1 MNARPDARDFATPQK
16 FGIGQPVPRA
26 EDPVLVRGEGRY
38 TDDLALDGQAYG
50 VFVRS
55 PIAHGHLRGIDAE
68 PALAMPGVLAVIT
81 AADLDGYGTIG
92 NALPF
97 KNQDGTPMRKPVH
110 PSLSLDRVRYVG
122 EPVALVVAETLA
134 EARDAAEAVVLDIED
149 LPVVTTPEE
158 AAAEGAPLLHDD
170 APGNLALDFRTG
182 DQAATEAAFGRAA
195 HVTSLDLLN
204 NRLVI
209 NPMEPRSAIG
219 VYEAQDGR
227 FTLHVGSQGVFGLRN
242 NLADGVLKQPR
253 DKVRVLTGNV
263 GGSFG
268 MKAPVYP
275 EYLPLLEAAKRLGR
289 PVKWTDLRSE
299 SFLSDHHGRD
309 VAVTA
314 DLALDAEGNFLAFRV
329 KGRANMGGYLNP
341 LAPLFQT
348 VNIARNMVGVYRTP
362 VFDVAV
368 ECLFTNTTPIG
379 AYRGA
384 GRPEGN
390 YFIERLIDT
399 AAAEMNLDRVE
410 LRRRNHIRP
419 ADMPYKAP
427 SGLTYDSGDFPAVL
441 DRALAAA
448 DWDGFAGRRAESE
461 ARGLLRGIGIGDY
474 LEITAPPQN
483 EMGGIRFEADGT
495 VTIVTGTLDYGQGHL
510 TPFAQ
515 VLHDRL
521 GIPID
526 RIRLLQGDSD
536 QLIAGGG
543 TGGSKS
549 LMASGTALVEAGDL
563 VIAKGREA
571 AASVLEAGPA
581 DIEFR
586 EGRFTIAGTDRGI
599 GLLELAAKVRA
610 GLPDPAAPKS
620 LDVAHTHKESPSAFP
635 NGCHV
640 AEVEVDPETGVATV
654 VRYTTVNDFG
664 TLVNPMLVEGQ
675 LHGGVV
681 QGIGQALM
689 ERTAYDEQGQLVTG
703 SFMDYCLPRASDAP
717 FMGFESHA
725 VPATTNPLGVKGC
738 GEAGCAGS
746 LPSVMNAL
754 VDALRPRGIRH
765 INMPATPQAIWSAL
779 QHAEHGA

>member
-1 MNARPDARDFATPQK
+1 MNARPDARDFAAPQK

-38 TDDLALDGQAYG
+38 TDDLALDGQAYAA
-50 VFVRS
+50 FVRS
-55 PIAHGHLRGIDAE
+55 PVAHGRLNGIDAE
-68 PALAMPGVLAVIT
+68 AARAMPGVLGVFT
-81 AADLDGYGTIG
+81 AADLDGYGRIANG
-92 NALPF
+92 MPF
-97 KNQDGTPMRKPVH
+97 TNQDGSPMHKPPQ
-110 PSLSLDRVRYVG
+110 PSLATDKVRYAG
-122 EPVALVVAETLA
+122 EPVAVVVAESLVQ
-134 EARDAAEAVVLDIED
+134 ARDAAEAVVLDIED

-158 AAAEGAPLLHDD
+158 AAAPDAPLLHDD
-170 APGNLALDFRTG
+170 VPGNRALDFQIG
-182 DQAATEAAFGRAA
+182 DRAACEAAFARAA
-195 HVTSLDLLN
+195 HVTSLPLVN

-219 VYEAQDGR
+219 VYEPEAER
-227 FTLHVGSQGVFGLRN
+227 YTLHVGSQGVFGLRN
-242 NLADGVLKQPR
+242 GLADGVLKVAR

-275 EYLPLLEAAKRLGR
+275 EYLPLLHAAKVLGR

-309 VAVTA
+309 VTVTA
-314 DLALDAEGNFLAFRV
+314 ELALDAQGRFLAFRV
-329 KGRANMGGYLNP
+329 CGHANMGAYLNP
-341 LAPLFQT
+341 LSPLFQT

-368 ECLFTNTTPIG
+368 ECLYTNTTPIG

-390 YFIERLIDT
+390 YFIERLIDA
-399 AAAEMNLDRVE
+399 AAAETGRDRVA
-410 LRRRNHIRP
+410 LRRLNHIRP
-419 ADMPYKAP
+419 EDMPYAAP

-448 DWDGFAGRRAESE
+448 DWDGFE
-461 ARGLLRGIGIGDY
+461 ARRTESAARGKLRGIGIGDY
-474 LEITAPPQN
+474 LEITAPPTN

-495 VTIVTGTLDYGQGHL
+495 VTIITGTLDYGQGHA

-521 GIPID
+521 GIPLD
-526 RIRLLQGDSD
+526 RVRLLQGDSD

-549 LMASGTALVEAGDL
+549 LMASGAAIVEASAQ
-563 VIAKGREA
+563 VIEKGRA
-571 AASVLEAGPA
+571 AASAVLEAGPA
-581 DIEFR
+581 DIAFEN
-586 EGRFTIAGTDRGI
+586 GRFVIAGTDRGI
-599 GLLELAAKVRA
+599 GLLDLAARVRA
-610 GLPDPAAPKS
+610 GLADPEAPTS
-620 LDVAHTHKESPSAFP
+620 LDVAHIHAASPSAFP
-635 NGCHV
+635 NGCHI
-640 AEVEVDPETGVATV
+640 AEVEVDPETGVAAV

-664 TLVNPMLVEGQ
+664 TVVNPLLVEGQ
-675 LHGGVV
+675 IHGGVV
-681 QGIGQALM
+681 QGIGQALL

-703 SFMDYCLPRASDAP
+703 SFMDYCLPRAADAP
-717 FMGFESHA
+717 LMSFESHP
-725 VPATTNPLGVKGC
+725 VPAKTNPLGAKGC
-738 GEAGCAGS
+738 GEAGCAGA

-754 VDALRPRGIRH
+754 VDALRPRGVTH
-765 INMPATPQAIWSAL
+765 INMPATPRAIWTALREAESA
-779 QHAEHGA
+779 

>member
-1 MNARPDARDFATPQK
+1 MNARPDARNFAAPQK

-55 PIAHGHLRGIDAE
+55 PIAHGFLRGIDSEAAA
-68 PALAMPGVLAVIT
+68 ALPGVIAVLT
-81 AADLDGYGTIG
+81 AADLDGYGPIG
-92 NALPF
+92 NGMPF
-97 KNQDGTPMRKPVH
+97 KNQDGSAMRKPPQ
-110 PSLSLDRVRYVG
+110 PSLSTDRVRYVG

-134 EARDAAEAVVLDIED
+134 QARDAAEAVVLDIED
-149 LPVVTTPEE
+149 LPVVTTADE
-158 AAAEGAPLLHDD
+158 AAAEGAPLLYDD
-170 APGNLALDFRTG
+170 VPGNLALDFRLG
-182 DQAATEAAFGRAA
+182 DAAATEAAFAAAA
-195 HVTSLDLLN
+195 HVTTLDLVN

-219 VYEAQDGR
+219 AYDGEAGR
-227 FTLHVGSQGVFGLRN
+227 HTLHVGSQGVFGLRN
-242 NLADGVLKQPR
+242 GLADGVLKVAR

-275 EYLPLLEAAKRLGR
+275 EYLPLLHAAKVLGR
-289 PVKWTDLRSE
+289 PVKWTDQRSE

-309 VAVTA
+309 VAVVA
-314 DLALDAEGNFLAFRV
+314 ELALDAEGRFLAYRLR
-329 KGRANMGGYLNP
+329 GSANMGGYLNP

-368 ECLFTNTTPIG
+368 ACLFTNTTPIG

-399 AAAEMNLDRVE
+399 AAAETGRDRVA
-410 LRRRNHIRP
+410 LRRLNHIRP
-419 ADMPYKAP
+419 EDMPYAAP
-427 SGLTYDSGDFPAVL
+427 SGMTYDSGDFPAVL

-448 DWDGFAGRRAESE
+448 DWDGFAARRAES
-461 ARGLLRGIGIGDY
+461 AGRGMLRGIGIGDY

-495 VTIVTGTLDYGQGHL
+495 VTIITGTLDYGQGHL
-510 TPFAQ
+510 TPFSQ

-521 GIPID
+521 GIPLD

-549 LMASGTALVEAGDL
+549 LMASGAAIVEAGDL

-571 AASVLEAGPA
+571 AASVLEAGVA

-610 GLPDPAAPKS
+610 GLPDPGAPTS
-620 LDVAHTHKESPSAFP
+620 LDVAHVHEQSPSAFP

-664 TLVNPMLVEGQ
+664 TIVNPLLVEGQ

-689 ERTAYDEQGQLVTG
+689 ERTAYDDQGQLVTG
-703 SFMDYCLPRASDAP
+703 SYMDYCLPRASDAP

-754 VDALRPRGIRH
+754 VDALRPRGIAH
-765 INMPATPQAIWSAL
+765 INMPATPRAIWAAL
-779 QHAEHGA
+779 QEASAR